1 MKKFRESEKQF
12 VHPKPIYDDGKYKLF
27 EIKSRQDMQSVGQDI
42 PDCKWYELS
51 SYHREK
57 DFKSSLRH
65 TIDGKFY
72 VVEIFKGPECT
83 EGYLVKFNLGE
94 LVCEDKYNSKSLGK
108 LLKAPKELLE
118 LIKVN
123 NGRSLFV
130 GESLCDVMK
139 VASTLLEASPKKT
152 NIVNIVRNIASSYP
166 SDIDVYIQQVLA
178 LPENFIKKNC
188 CEKKGIFLCRGTK
201 VIGAIASPEEYFTE
215 DKYVLEIPEGITDV
229 VAFSSSEYWWKHY
242 VGNRAPVDLICPST
256 LKRIL
261 GNSFKEIDFNEVV
274 LNEGL
279 EKISKAAF
287 EGVNIK
293 KLTIPSTLK
302 DASFYKAKIDVLR
315 FPKVLET
322 IPSECFMT
330 CELHKIHWPRQCNT
344 IAQQA
349 FSGAHFENFSELPD
363 SIKRIEDRAFEF
375 AELGPVFELPEDLE
389 YIGNEAFKYAE
400 VEHLAIKDNVTFIG
414 NEAFCEIKNLES
426 ITLPDNP
433 ETKYGKAIVQECP
446 NLKTAEHYETLLS
459 QRSAAFRNTQVKVK
473 SVSRLIKDM
482 RNANIEIFDEP
493 SAEKFSASCFNGNK
507 KLKKVIFGENLKVIG
522 ENAFRDSSL
531 EEVDFSKVKNPIF
544 IGADAFSSTNITKV
558 ILPQGAV
565 FEYNAFEWCSNLREV
580 VIGGNVTKKLPSGI
594 FKECTSLSHV
604 ELPESLRSI
613 GERAFQNC
621 TSLQHINLPP
631 KLGALKDRCFAD
643 CITLKEI
650 KLPKRVAVIPG
661 SAFYDCKS
669 LTTVQSSVNLIKI
682 EANAFSYC
690 TSLTNFEVYD
700 QERDPEYEIYIDV
713 DWEDDAFWKA
723 PVDEIFKAAL
733 KDEPNYETN
742 WDENESDDEDY

>member
-1 MKKFRESEKQF
+1 MKKFRESEKQQF

-27 EIKSRQDMQSVGQDI
+27 EIKSWQDMQSVGQDI

-57 DFKSSLRH
+57 DFKPSVRH

-72 VVEIFKGPECT
+72 VVEIFKGSECT

-130 GESLCDVMK
+130 GESLCDVIG
-139 VASTLLEASPKKT
+139 VANTLLGASPKKT

-178 LPENFIKKNC
+178 LPETFVKKNC

-201 VIGAIASPEEYFTE
+201 VIGVTASPEEYFTE
-215 DKYVLEIPEGITDV
+215 DKYVLEIPEGTTDV

-279 EKISKAAF
+279 EKVSKAAF

-293 KLTIPSTLK
+293 KLIIPSTLK
-302 DASFYKAKIDVLR
+302 DASFYHAKIDVLR

-322 IPSECFMT
+322 IPSNCFDS

-344 IAQQA
+344 ISQQA
-349 FSGAHFENFSELPD
+349 FSSVHFENFTELPD
-363 SIKRIEDRAFEF
+363 SVKRIEDRAFEF

-400 VEHLAIKDNVTFIG
+400 VEHLTIKDNVTFIG

-482 RNANIEIFDEP
+482 RNADIEVFDEP
-493 SAEKFSASCFNGNK
+493 SAEKFSANCFNGNK

-522 ENAFRDSSL
+522 ENAFQDSSL

-650 KLPKRVAVIPG
+650 KLPKRVAVVPG

-669 LTTVQSSVNLIKI
+669 
-682 EANAFSYC
+682 
-690 TSLTNFEVYD
+690 
-700 QERDPEYEIYIDV
+700 
-713 DWEDDAFWKA
+713 
-723 PVDEIFKAAL
+723 
-733 KDEPNYETN
+733 
-742 WDENESDDEDY
+742 

>member
-1 MKKFRESEKQF
+1 MRKFRESEKQF

-27 EIKSRQDMQSVGQDI
+27 EIKSWQDMQSVGQDI
-42 PDCKWYELS
+42 PDCEWYELS

-57 DFKSSLRH
+57 DFKSSLGH

-72 VVEIFKGPECT
+72 VVETFKGPECT
-83 EGYLVKFNLGE
+83 GGYLVKFNLGE
-94 LVCEDKYNSKSLGK
+94 LVCDDKCNSKSLGK

-123 NGRSLFV
+123 NGKSLFL

-261 GNSFKEIDFNEVV
+261 GNSFKEIDFNEIV

-287 EGVNIK
+287 EGAKIK

-302 DASFYKAKIDVLR
+302 DASFYHAKIDVLR

-322 IPSECFMT
+322 IPSECFKA
-330 CELHKIHWPRQCNT
+330 CKLHKIHWPRQCDT

-349 FSGAHFENFSELPD
+349 FASAEFENFSELPD

-375 AELGPVFELPEDLE
+375 AELGPVFELPEGLE

-400 VEHLAIKDNVTFIG
+400 VEHLTIKDNVTFIG

-426 ITLPDNP
+426 ITLPDNT

-482 RNANIEIFDEP
+482 KNADIEVFDEP
-493 SAEKFSASCFNGNK
+493 SAEKFGAGCFESNK

-522 ENAFRDSSL
+522 DNAFRNSSL
-531 EEVDFSKVKNPIF
+531 EEVDFSRVKNPIF
-544 IGADAFSSTNITKV
+544 IGADAFDSTNITKV

-565 FEYNAFEWCSNLREV
+565 FEYNAFQYCGQLSEV

-594 FKECTSLSHV
+594 FKECVSLSHI

-621 TSLQHINLPP
+621 ASLQHINLPP

-661 SAFYDCKS
+661 SAFYNCKS

-713 DWEDDAFWKA
+713 DWEYDSFYNA

-733 KDEPNYETN
+733 KDEPNWYE
-742 WDENESDDEDY
+742 DDESDDADY

>member
-12 VHPKPIYDDGKYKLF
+12 VHPEPIYDDGKYKLF
-27 EIKSRQDMQSVGQDI
+27 EIKSWQDMQSVGQDI

-51 SYHREK
+51 SYHSEK
-57 DFKSSLRH
+57 DFKPSVRH

-72 VVEIFKGPECT
+72 VVEIFKGSECT
-83 EGYLVKFNLGE
+83 EGYLVKFNVGE

-130 GESLCDVMK
+130 GESLYDVMG
-139 VASTLLEASPKKT
+139 VANILLGASPKKT

-302 DASFYKAKIDVLR
+302 DASFYHAKIDVLR

-690 TSLTNFEVYD
+690 TSLTDFEVYD
-700 QERDPEYEIYIDV
+700 QASDPEYEIYLDV
-713 DWEDDAFWKA
+713 EWESDSFSGC
-723 PVDEIFKAAL
+723 PVQEIFQAGQKNNFEVSF
-733 KDEPNYETN
+733 D
-742 WDENESDDEDY
+742 DENEEY